1 MAPANLSEKLFK
13 PKFKYPETS
22 TLVHRVNNHPSP
34 VIHSALEG
42 QTDPCW
48 YRTINR
54 LMWLWRGIDPLEVEE
69 VLSRIAASTAEH
81 TDPQLLDTVV
91 GYRSGNWVYE
101 WSNQAMVWQKKAQ
114 EQEDAEKASEYWLK
128 AANFYSVAGYPHL
141 KGDILAEQSETLAY
155 KAFEQAAQ
163 HSPYRLKEFTLPM
176 EGTKPIGGFIHLPN
190 IGEAPFPAVLVCGGL
205 DALQSDYHR
214 LFHSY
219 LAPLG
224 IAMITIDMPSVG
236 FSSHVKLTQDTSV
249 LHQQVLAQLDKIPWV
264 DSTRVALFG
273 ARFGGNVAVRLAYLE
288 PRKIRAVACLGP
300 IVHQLLTDAECQQRI
315 PDMYMDVLASRIG
328 MNSASDAALKVE
340 LNRYSLKTQGLL
352 GRRTPTPM
360 LSGYWEQDPF
370 SPKEESRLIAASSAD
385 GKVITIPST
394 PLYANFDRALKDIC
408 QWISLKLS

>member
-1 MAPANLSEKLFK
+1 M
-13 PKFKYPETS
+13 
-22 TLVHRVNNHPSP
+22 
-34 VIHSALEG
+34 
-42 QTDPCW
+42 
-48 YRTINR
+48 
-54 LMWLWRGIDPLEVEE
+54 
-69 VLSRIAASTAEH
+69 
-81 TDPQLLDTVV
+81 
-91 GYRSGNWVYE
+91 
-101 WSNQAMVWQKKAQ
+101 
-114 EQEDAEKASEYWLK
+114 
-128 AANFYSVAGYPHL
+128 
-141 KGDILAEQSETLAY
+141 
-155 KAFEQAAQ
+155 
-163 HSPYRLKEFTLPM
+163 
-176 EGTKPIGGFIHLPN
+176 
-190 IGEAPFPAVLVCGGL
+190 CGGL

-236 FSSHVKLTQDTSV
+236 FSSHCKLTQDTSV

-264 DSTRVALFG
+264 DGTRVALFG

-315 PDMYMDVLASRIG
+315 PAMYMDVLASRIG

-340 LNRYSLKTQGLL
+340 LNRYSLKMQGLL

-408 QWISLKLS
+408 QWIALKLS